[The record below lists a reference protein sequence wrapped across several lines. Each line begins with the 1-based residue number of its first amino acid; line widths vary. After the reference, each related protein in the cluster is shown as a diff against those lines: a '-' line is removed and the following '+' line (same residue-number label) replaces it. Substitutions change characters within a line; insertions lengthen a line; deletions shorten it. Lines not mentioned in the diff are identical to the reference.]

1 MESETKIM
9 EPYNEDLRKADIN
22 ISTSGDN
29 TIIAAP
35 STTGNYL
42 AIDFISFL
50 PTTAVAVQFKDGST
64 AYGGPLPLDTKQAL
78 TWENSFCNQKGVI
91 TLSPNQAFIMNL
103 AGAVQVGGV
112 VRYRE
117 VGN

>member
-1 MESETKIM
+1 M

-22 ISTSGDN
+22 IATSGDN

-35 STTGNYL
+35 TVAGNFL

-50 PTTAVAVQFKDGST
+50 PTTAVAVQFKDGTT

-78 TWENSFCNQKGVI
+78 TWENSMKNQKGVI
-91 TLSPNQAFIMNL
+91 TMSPNQAFVMNL
-103 AGAVQVGGV
+103 GGNVQVGGV

>member
-22 ISTSGDN
+22 IAISGDN

-35 STTGNYL
+35 TTAGNFL
-42 AIDFISFL
+42 AIDFMSML
-50 PTTAVAVQFKDGST
+50 PTTAVAVQLKDGAT
-64 AYGGPLPLDTKQAL
+64 AYGGPLPLDTKQAI
-78 TWENSFCNQKGVI
+78 TWENAFCNQKGVI
-91 TLSPNQAFIMNL
+91 TMSPNQAFVINL
-103 AGAVQVGGV
+103 GSAVQVGGL